1 MCYIISTPSWL
12 RFCGRSMK
20 SKSRVGVGY
29 DVHPLIPGRKLV
41 LGGIDIPFEKGLS
54 GWSDADVLTHAIID
68 ALLGAAAL
76 GDIGSYFPPGEPQY
90 KDISSLTLL
99 KRVRDEL
106 AKNDWQVGN
115 VDATIVAEQPRLRD
129 FIDSI
134 RQQLSQT
141 LGIALSQVSVKA
153 STSAQLGF
161 IGRGEGIA
169 AYAVAVI
176 EGIAD

>member
-1 MCYIISTPSWL
+1 ME
-12 RFCGRSMK
+12 

-41 LGGIDIPFEKGLS
+41 LGGIDIPFAKGLS

-76 GDIGSYFPPGEPQY
+76 GDIGSHFPPDETQY
-90 KDISSLTLL
+90 KDISSLALL
-99 KRVRDEL
+99 ERVRDEL
-106 AKNDWQVGN
+106 AKNGWQVDN
-115 VDATIVAEQPRLRD
+115 IDATVVAEQPRLRD
-129 FIDSI
+129 YIDRM

-141 LGIALSQVSVKA
+141 LGVAPSQVSVKA

-161 IGRGEGIA
+161 VGRGEGMA
-169 AYAVAVI
+169 AYAVALI
-176 EGIAD
+176 ESISS